1 MSRRLNSR
9 LPCCVVWFSSDDAV
23 LACRCSRQYVRT
35 EAGRRRCKHWY
46 SPRLRWRAA
55 LHSTLATQVGTN
67 LMSGFNQMYD
77 PKGAIPS
84 SKAGGALA
92 GPT

>member
-1 MSRRLNSR
+1 ML
-9 LPCCVVWFSSDDAV
+9 
-23 LACRCSRQYVRT
+23 
-35 EAGRRRCKHWY
+35 
-46 SPRLRWRAA
+46 
-55 LHSTLATQVGTN
+55 STLATQVGTN

-92 GPT
+92 SPA